1 MQKTI
6 HICDVCN
13 TETENYN
20 MHVVKMAVHELD
32 EPITVCELGVCI
44 TCLSATGFKTGSGGS
59 YENRKKL
66 RSSYAI
72 WVKWFSKFRK

>member
-44 TCLSATGFKTGSGGS
+44 FNLIFLCYNQSSGGS

-66 RSSYAI
+66 RSSYPI